1 MHECCFVSYLFP
13 RDVFSREQDGVPL
26 VTKYEFLRTKMYEV
40 ASAAAVLFCAPL
52 VTPPPF
58 GEPGR
63 PERASTACSTTT
75 STRIFERWH
84 PFGMVRVRLM
94 WLYKLTDYSYI

>member
-58 GEPGR
+58 GEPGPGAR
-63 PERASTACSTTT
+63 EY
-75 STRIFERWH
+75 
-84 PFGMVRVRLM
+84 RVLNDDI
-94 WLYKLTDYSYI
+94 YENF